1 MPPPPEIRHGIG
13 DVGIVEVFLIMKAA
27 HQTHADGH
35 VGIGRKIEVDLK
47 HIGKTAQPHT
57 GSGHGGERGL
67 VRQQEL
73 VGNGGAAVG
82 QNGLLREADG
92 KARDAGAQVGVA
104 DAAVQ
109 NVLVDVLI
117 AHDRPSD
124 ALVEQ
129 AGIEQQQPVF
139 FLRLDLAA
147 VNVDHIR
154 QQLEGIERDADRQ
167 RDGRDD
173 LRPAGQRLEVAEQEA
188 GVFEDTEDDQH
199 QRNADDHPE
208 LFLRFAVG
216 RADAQRGEPAD
227 ADHAE

>member
-1 MPPPPEIRHGIG
+1 M
-13 DVGIVEVFLIMKAA
+13 
-27 HQTHADGH
+27 
-35 VGIGRKIEVDLK
+35 
-47 HIGKTAQPHT
+47 
-57 GSGHGGERGL
+57 
-67 VRQQEL
+67 
-73 VGNGGAAVG
+73 
-82 QNGLLREADG
+82 
-92 KARDAGAQVGVA
+92 
-104 DAAVQ
+104 
-109 NVLVDVLI
+109 
-117 AHDRPSD
+117 
-124 ALVEQ
+124 EQ

-139 FLRLDLAA
+139 SLRLDLAA

-154 QQLEGIERDADRQ
+154 QKLEGIERDADRQ

-227 ADHAE
+227 ADHAEQQEQVARPCPRIEHEGEDEHDDVLAANVRHERLRDIVRREEQKHEQEAGKYHGAFSFLSPTGGGVHNRNYYSIFCRTAQAVCARDSTAADGFFLRPAVSGCFLSKFVKK